1 MALSQLVGIK
11 DTLPYVTTSQ
21 VVTETINTYCL
32 QGLWEK
38 GSLAWD
44 QMRPE
49 LNLVNPQLEG
59 PQPPALKME
68 KQ

>member
-11 DTLPYVTTSQ
+11 DTLTYVTTSQ

-38 GSLAWD
+38 GSLAQN

-49 LNLVNPQLEG
+49 LYLVNPQLEG
-59 PQPPALKME
+59 PQLPALKME

>member
-11 DTLPYVTTSQ
+11 DTLTYVTTSQ
-21 VVTETINTYCL
+21 VVTETINMYCL

-49 LNLVNPQLEG
+49 LYLVNPQLEG
-59 PQPPALKME
+59 PQLPALKME